1 MSAWIPAAVAGG
13 LDIIGGLLGNSAQ
26 KAANRTNVQLT
37 REQMA
42 FQERMSNTAWQRGT
56 RDMLAAGI
64 NPMLAVSQGPAGSP
78 GGSAAQVQPVDAMAR
93 GIGSAAAKAMQIAQ
107 LQNLQANTAKTAE
120 EAKQQ
125 RMNTEAMAVKYNPM
139 GRHPWDIERETLEA
153 KERLART
160 DSEIRDIEKRILEQT
175 EGANVASART
185 RAQLLDQEV
194 GLNEIRKIL
203 MTLDI
208 PEKEAMAKWFEAMGA
223 GSPAAKMVMTIG
235 GWLKYIFGGK

>member
-1 MSAWIPAAVAGG
+1 
-13 LDIIGGLLGNSAQ
+13 
-26 KAANRTNVQLT
+26 
-37 REQMA
+37 
-42 FQERMSNTAWQRGT
+42 
-56 RDMLAAGI
+56 
-64 NPMLAVSQGPAGSP
+64 
-78 GGSAAQVQPVDAMAR
+78 MAR

-139 GRHPWDIERETLEA
+139 ADTHGTSNEKPWKLRNVSHAPTRKSA
-153 KERLART
+153 TSK
-160 DSEIRDIEKRILEQT
+160 KRILEQT

-223 GSPAAKMVMTIG
+223 GSPAPK
-235 GWLKYIFGGK
+235 W

>member
-1 MSAWIPAAVAGG
+1 
-13 LDIIGGLLGNSAQ
+13 
-26 KAANRTNVQLT
+26 
-37 REQMA
+37 
-42 FQERMSNTAWQRGT
+42 
-56 RDMLAAGI
+56 
-64 NPMLAVSQGPAGSP
+64 
-78 GGSAAQVQPVDAMAR
+78 
-93 GIGSAAAKAMQIAQ
+93 MQIAQ